1 MEMTPQD
8 ELDMKN
14 AMNGKLSDNY
24 DDLVKVLENLTI
36 KKANTTNHGTFKFV
50 EKAMNK
56 IHSKM
61 RAIKEA

>member
-1 MEMTPQD
+1 MEMSPQ
-8 ELDMKN
+8 EQLDMKN

-36 KKANTTNHGTFKFV
+36 KKSTTTNHGTYKFI

-56 IHSKM
+56 IHSKL
-61 RAIKEA
+61 RAIQA